1 LGQIVEPA
9 VKPLIEALSDEYYG
23 VCMAAAEAL
32 GRIGDPRAVEPLI
45 VALKNG
51 GWYMIRKAAAEALG
65 RIGDPRAVEP
75 LIPVLK
81 DEYFKVREAAT
92 EALIKI
98 GAPSVEPLIDALRYR
113 EWRMRKA
120 ATEVLG
126 KIGDARAIEPL
137 IAALEDED
145 KDVRKSVAW
154 GLVSLSHNAPLDDE
168 VKQRI
173 LSVLPLG

>member
-1 LGQIVEPA
+1 
-9 VKPLIEALSDEYYG
+9 
-23 VCMAAAEAL
+23 
-32 GRIGDPRAVEPLI
+32 
-45 VALKNG
+45 
-51 GWYMIRKAAAEALG
+51 
-65 RIGDPRAVEP
+65 

-81 DEYFKVREAAT
+81 DEYFKVREAAA
-92 EALIKI
+92 ESLIKI
-98 GAPSVEPLIDALRYR
+98 GAPAVEPLISALQYR

-126 KIGDARAIEPL
+126 KIGDARAIDPL

-154 GLVSLSHNAPLDDE
+154 GLISLSHNAPLDDA

-173 LSVLPLG
+173 LTVIPIGSK